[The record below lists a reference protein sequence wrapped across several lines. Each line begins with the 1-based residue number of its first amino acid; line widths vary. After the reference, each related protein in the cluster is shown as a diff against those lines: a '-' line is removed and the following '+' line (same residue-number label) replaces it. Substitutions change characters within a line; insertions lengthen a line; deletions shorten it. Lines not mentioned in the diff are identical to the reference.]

1 MKTHEFIRAQ
11 QRIAARR
18 AAGEISRQ
26 ERLSAAKSY
35 MQHDFTR
42 LSRLPIPIHELKS
55 STVSIW
61 NQIRSRDG
69 TNPSFRVGQVDAEL
83 LDEEL
88 LGLLKIQVGDAFK
101 YFGSH
106 IQNDWGAEI
115 VLVLRSILFK
125 LTIWDHNTTYGAAL
139 QNLRYSD
146 ARLKDDALK
155 VPSKLQ
161 KLAYGVLSVGGSYAW
176 TRWEGWLLRIN
187 EEYNSSNR
195 TVAKILKLIQTLDTV
210 HSVVAFISFLVFLV
224 NGRYRTLLDRILKL
238 RLVPKN
244 NQASRQ
250 VSFEYLNRQLVWHA
264 ITEFLLFLLPLVGI
278 SRWKR
283 WISRTWKKTKSMI
296 MYGVEDESLVTSGEL
311 GFLPERT
318 CAICYQSR
326 NPISSSNNDAMIMNH
341 SSDQQD
347 ITNPY
352 ESIPCGCLYCFVCL
366 ATVLEAEQEDGWNC
380 LRCGKEVRECKPWDG
395 DLIAEESKAISVS
408 KTVVFLEPEFVTTP
422 GDSPTETSETKISST
437 NGTRKAECLHSETE
451 ISGMADIDKNEN
463 K

>member
-1 MKTHEFIRAQ
+1 MNSHEFIRAQ

-26 ERLSAAKSY
+26 ERLSTAKSY
-35 MQHDFTR
+35 MQYDSTR

-61 NQIRSRDG
+61 NQIRSREG

-88 LGLLKIQVGDAFK
+88 LGLLKMQVGDAFK

-106 IQNDWGAEI
+106 IQNDWAAEI

-146 ARLKDDALK
+146 ARFKGDALE

-176 TRWEGWLLRIN
+176 TRWERWLLRIN
-187 EEYNSSNR
+187 EEHNSSNR
-195 TVAKILKLIQTLDTV
+195 TVAKILKLLQTLDTL
-210 HSVVAFISFLVFLV
+210 HSVVTFTSFLVFLV

-238 RLVPKN
+238 RLVPIN

-283 WISRTWKKTKSMI
+283 WISRIWKKTKSMI

-318 CAICYQSR
+318 CAICYQSQ
-326 NPISSSNNDAMIMNH
+326 NSISSSNNEMILNQ
-341 SSDQQD
+341 SSGQQD

-366 ATVLEAEQEDGWNC
+366 ATILEAEQEDGWKC

-395 DLIAEESKAISVS
+395 DLIAEDSKAISVS
-408 KTVVFLEPEFVTTP
+408 KTVVFLEPELVNTP
-422 GDSPTETSETKISST
+422 GDSPTETSEPETSST
-437 NGTRKAECLHSETE
+437 NKTSKAECVNSETE
-451 ISGMADIDKNEN
+451 ISGMGDIDKNKN